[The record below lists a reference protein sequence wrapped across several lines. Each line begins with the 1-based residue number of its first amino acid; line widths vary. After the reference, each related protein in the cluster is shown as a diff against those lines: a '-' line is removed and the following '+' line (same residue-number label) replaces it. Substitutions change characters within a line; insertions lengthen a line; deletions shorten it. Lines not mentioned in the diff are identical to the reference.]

1 MTDIFL
7 YLSLLSMSLN
17 AKIASMPEAEF
28 LKLSRRSSTT
38 KNDLVQAIV
47 ALKSQIPSETSD
59 SSPILTEESFTRI
72 LEDRLS
78 KRLDPLM
85 EAIGSLTKE
94 NATLKADLKKLRDDH
109 ETLKMCSNESLEL
122 TINEIYD
129 RQRQQ
134 NNVIISGVQEKAA
147 GSLDE
152 RCEHDTQIVRSI
164 FKFLD
169 KAKEVDVRN
178 AQRIGRLDLDRP
190 RLLKVELS
198 SFYDR
203 NAILKNAKSLRRS
216 SWDSVFINPDYTEME
231 RVQNRKLREE
241 LKRRRNSGEDVV
253 LYRGRIVRKGSASNF
268 W

>member
-1 MTDIFL
+1 MAAL
-7 YLSLLSMSLN
+7 YFC
-17 AKIASMPEAEF
+17 KCI
-28 LKLSRRSSTT
+28 
-38 KNDLVQAIV
+38 
-47 ALKSQIPSETSD
+47 
-59 SSPILTEESFTRI
+59 
-72 LEDRLS
+72 
-78 KRLDPLM
+78 
-85 EAIGSLTKE
+85 
-94 NATLKADLKKLRDDH
+94 H
-109 ETLKMCSNESLEL
+109 ESLEL

-129 RQRQQ
+129 RQRRQ
-134 NNVIISGVQEKAA
+134 NNVIISGVQEKAV